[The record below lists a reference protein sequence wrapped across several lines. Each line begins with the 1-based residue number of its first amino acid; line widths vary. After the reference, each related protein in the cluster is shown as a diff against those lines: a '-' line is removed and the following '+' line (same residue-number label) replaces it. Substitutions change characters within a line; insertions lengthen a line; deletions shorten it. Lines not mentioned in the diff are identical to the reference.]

1 MLENTWPFY
10 FLRKRCLEG
19 RGRPGDPGRLL
30 ALAARPFRQR
40 SLNFSLFEWQ
50 EVSLAD
56 HFNSLFVARQSQL
69 AISFVSSFRE
79 HGQWRHVQFAV
90 KQTCPGVQVD
100 VQRQIVNPDSISRVL

>member
-40 SLNFSLFEWQ
+40 SLKFSLFEWQ

-56 HFNSLFVARQSQL
+56 HFNSLFVARHRQL
-69 AISFVSSFRE
+69 AISFVCCFRE
-79 HGQWRHVQFAV
+79 HGKLRHAQFIV
-90 KQTCPGVQVD
+90 RQTCPSVLED
-100 VQRQIVNPDSISRVL
+100 VQRQVVKPDSISRVL